1 MNAKSRITSDTTVA
15 ASPAAVPE
23 DFFTVPRFYFFL
35 RLRLAGLAGAAVLTL
50 VGRLFVP
57 NLAVVPL
64 LLTVTVLTA
73 INLALAVYAR
83 REETASPASRARRML
98 VSGQTILDMV
108 GLTVLLHL
116 AGGVENP
123 FFPFYAFSVIIAGAL
138 LTRRLTLGRAAL
150 ATVLYSGMIA
160 GEALG
165 WLPHHHLAGFQ
176 DPLLYQRG
184 PYLAAQAFG
193 LAAIC
198 FLAGEATVQ
207 LVGRLRAR
215 ARELAELNQRTEART
230 TQLRE
235 LNNQLR
241 AANEECAG
249 QRQRIDATYAEL
261 QNAYDRL
268 EVRSHQLVELNNQLR
283 AANEECKVRRE
294 ELTDL
299 TARLQ
304 EAYRRLETRN
314 ERMADLNEQL
324 RAANE
329 RCQQRGDELAVLNE
343 RLAHANAKLLELDD
357 ARAQFTLLVTHELRA
372 PVAAIQSYL
381 KLILEGYVAESK
393 VRETLEK
400 AERRAMEQLALIAD
414 LLELGRIQSA
424 DAHGLVKPVQVDQL
438 LAEQLD
444 LMIARAQERNITVN
458 TQVESNLPPV
468 TANPDQIKSLWNNL
482 ISNAIKYNVDGGR
495 VEITLCRSGNRL
507 EGRVSDTGIGI
518 PAEAMPRLFSE
529 FFRADNAKAVSRMG
543 TGLGLSIVKEIV
555 ERSGGKITV
564 ESEVNKGTTFNFW
577 FPFAPPAAPASNGA
591 NGAAATAAP
600 VV

>member
-1 MNAKSRITSDTTVA
+1 M
-15 ASPAAVPE
+15 ASPNSA
-23 DFFTVPRFYFFL
+23 
-35 RLRLAGLAGAAVLTL
+35 
-50 VGRLFVP
+50 
-57 NLAVVPL
+57 
-64 LLTVTVLTA
+64 
-73 INLALAVYAR
+73 AR
-83 REETASPASRARRML
+83 RRL
-98 VSGQTILDMV
+98 VSGQTALDIV

-150 ATVLYSGMIA
+150 ATALYTGLLA
-160 GEALG
+160 VEAVG
-165 WLPHHHLAGFQ
+165 WLPHHHLEGFQ
-176 DPLLYQRG
+176 DPLLYQRTA
-184 PYLAAQAFG
+184 YLAAQAVA
-193 LAAIC
+193 LAAVC
-198 FLAGEATVQ
+198 FLSGEATVQ

-215 ARELAELNQRTEART
+215 ARELAEITTRAEART
-230 TQLRE
+230 AQLRE

-241 AANEECAG
+241 AANAECAG
-249 QRQRIDATYAEL
+249 SRQHLDATHTEL

-268 EVRSHQLVELNNQLR
+268 EVRSQQLIELNNQLR
-283 AANEECKVRRE
+283 AANAECKVRRE

-299 TARLQ
+299 TAQLQ

-329 RCQQRGDELAVLNE
+329 RCQQRGDELAVVNE
-343 RLAHANAKLLELDD
+343 RLARANAKLLELDD

-381 KLILEGYVAESK
+381 KLILEGYVSEAK

-438 LAEQLD
+438 LVEQLD
-444 LMIARAQERNITVN
+444 LMIARAQERGITVE
-458 TQVESNLPPV
+458 TQVEPNLPPV
-468 TANPDQIKSLWNNL
+468 TANADQMKSLWNNL
-482 ISNAIKYNVDGGR
+482 ISNAIKYNVDRGR
-495 VEITLCRSGNRL
+495 VEISLCRSGGHL
-507 EGRVSDTGIGI
+507 VGRVSDTGIGI

-529 FFRADNAKAVSRMG
+529 FFRADNAKAISRMG

-555 ERSGGKITV
+555 ERTGGKITV

-577 FPFAPPAAPASNGA
+577 LPVTAAAAPAGSGQNRGPRHPLRKELRILCYNHTIA
-591 NGAAATAAP
+591 FSQHQEAIL
-600 VV
+600 